1 MRYKHLEFKLSQ
13 LLALILYKT
22 ILTWL
27 PGSYSP
33 FGGKYM
39 LRLRYLCCKNIFLEC
54 GKNVNIERRAKFGS
68 GFRLKIGDNSSIG
81 INCYVPGD
89 IVIGKDVMMGPNC
102 YFLSA
107 NHAFDRT
114 DIPIRLQGG
123 SGARKAIIED
133 DVWIGREVLFTPG
146 RTVKKGSIVAARCV
160 LSKDF
165 PEYSIIGGNP
175 ARLIRSRKP
184 DQFKSDETS
193 NNEIEK
199 TVINK

>member
-1 MRYKHLEFKLSQ
+1 MRYKHLEFKFTQ
-13 LLALILYKT
+13 LLALILYKS

-33 FGGKYM
+33 YGGKYM
-39 LRLRYLCCKNIFLEC
+39 RRLRYLCCKNIFLEC
-54 GKNVNIERRAKFGS
+54 GKNVNVERRAKFGS

-81 INCYVPGD
+81 INCYLPGD
-89 IVIGKDVMMGPNC
+89 IEIGKDVMMGPNC

-107 NHAFDRT
+107 NHAFERT
-114 DIPIRLQGG
+114 DIPMRLQGG

-133 DVWIGREVLFTPG
+133 DVWIGRDVLFTPG

-175 ARLIRSRKP
+175 PRLIRNRKEIHLKG
-184 DQFKSDETS
+184 DKIKDNELEKVDS
-193 NNEIEK
+193 NN
-199 TVINK
+199 